1 MKSYSIN
8 FILLEI
14 RLICTLSR
22 AYPVPERR
30 TSSKVLTIHLRF
42 FWACLQNCEKR
53 FIVSACLPACLS
65 LYLFVRLSVRME
77 QLGPHWPDFHAI

>member
-8 FILLEI
+8 FILFEI

-22 AYPVPERR
+22 AYSVPERK
-30 TSSKVLTIHLRF
+30 TSAKVSTILLRL
-42 FWACLQNCEKR
+42 FWACSQNCEKR
-53 FIVSACLPACLS
+53 IHRICLPACLS

-77 QLGPHWPDFHAI
+77 QLDPHWPDFHAI